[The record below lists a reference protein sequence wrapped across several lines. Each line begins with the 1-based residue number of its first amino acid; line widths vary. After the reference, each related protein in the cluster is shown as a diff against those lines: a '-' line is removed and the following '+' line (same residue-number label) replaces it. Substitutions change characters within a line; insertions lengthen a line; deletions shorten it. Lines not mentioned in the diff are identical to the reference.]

1 MKNQMIAGVSLLA
14 MIAGAPA
21 LADDHD
27 PASVAELEARI
38 EQLEATNAQLI
49 EILRAQGLLPA
60 SEGGARVPAPQAAPP
75 ASMHTAQGHTA
86 QGQGVHRTDDHHGGG
101 HHARHDDEWHHNLVG
116 VSPNYG
122 YRILDHAEGVN
133 TRELT
138 ILQAMQN
145 GELDRRVTLSGGITA
160 IADYQESNSNS
171 KFSWLMRHPTSNNQ
185 IGETVSEMVVHSA
198 QLATTARL
206 TDNITT
212 YVEFLYNPQQSFGQG
227 TITDLNRNQVQV
239 RKAFVMW
246 GNLEER
252 PVYVALG
259 KMDTPFGLQNTV
271 SPFTN
276 STSWH
281 AFAGLAYGG
290 MVGYYDN
297 GFHLRAMAIQGG
309 AQFRSHNVPVEGTN
323 VPSRLNNFAVDA
335 NYTADLNAGQ
345 VTVGASYT
353 HGSPYCQDYPVFH
366 FMPCQDNNPA
376 WAVYAQG
383 RVGAFEFLGEYAET
397 TEIWPG
403 TASPAPQFAAFEA
416 VAPEAF
422 TLGARY
428 WMSHRNADDLAL
440 SFEFSHYTSGADG
453 SPWERQDQWV
463 LGASYF
469 VTPSVNLFGEVIQAN
484 GWVPLNFLS
493 GGNQPGGAS
502 WSEFDARTNAI
513 VVGAQAAF

>member
-1 MKNQMIAGVSLLA
+1 MKNQMIAGISLLA
-14 MIAGAPA
+14 MVAGAPA
-21 LADDHD
+21 LADDPD
-27 PASVAELEARI
+27 PASTAELEARI

-49 EILRAQGLLPA
+49 EILRAQGLLPG
-60 SEGGARVPAPQAAPP
+60 SEGAAQAPAPAAPAAP
-75 ASMHTAQGHTA
+75 VHTAPH
-86 QGQGVHRTDDHHGGG
+86 QGVHTTDG
-101 HHARHDDEWHHNLVG
+101 HHAMHDDEWHNNLVG

-133 TRELT
+133 RRELT

-145 GELDRRVTLSGGITA
+145 GELDRRVTLSGAITA
-160 IADYQESNSNS
+160 IADYQESNSNT

-206 TDNITT
+206 TDDITT

-246 GNLEER
+246 GNLDER

-259 KMDTPFGLQNTV
+259 KMDTPFGLQDTV

-309 AQFRSHNVPVEGTN
+309 AQFRSHNVPVEGTS

-335 NYTADLNAGQ
+335 SYTAQLANGHA
-345 VTVGASYT
+345 TVGASYT

-366 FMPCQDNNPA
+366 FNPCQDNNPA
-376 WAVYAQG
+376 WAIYAQG
-383 RVGAFEFLGEYAET
+383 RIGAFEFLGEYAKT
-397 TEIWPG
+397 TEVWPG

-428 WMSHRNADDLAL
+428 WMAHRNADDLAL
-440 SFEFSHYTSGADG
+440 SFEFSRYNSGDEG

-469 VTPSVNLFGEVIQAN
+469 VTPSVNLFGEVIHAN

-493 GGNQPGGAS
+493 GGNLPGGAA
-502 WSEFDARTNAI
+502 WSEFDATTNAI

>member
-1 MKNQMIAGVSLLA
+1 M
-14 MIAGAPA
+14 
-21 LADDHD
+21 
-27 PASVAELEARI
+27 
-38 EQLEATNAQLI
+38 
-49 EILRAQGLLPA
+49 
-60 SEGGARVPAPQAAPP
+60 
-75 ASMHTAQGHTA
+75 
-86 QGQGVHRTDDHHGGG
+86 
-101 HHARHDDEWHHNLVG
+101 
-116 VSPNYG
+116 
-122 YRILDHAEGVN
+122 
-133 TRELT
+133 
-138 ILQAMQN
+138 
-145 GELDRRVTLSGGITA
+145 TLSGAITA
-160 IADYQESNSNS
+160 IADYQESNSNT

-206 TDNITT
+206 TDDITT

-246 GNLEER
+246 GNLDER

-259 KMDTPFGLQNTV
+259 KMDTPFGLQDTV

-309 AQFRSHNVPVEGTN
+309 AQFRSHNVPVEGTS

-335 NYTADLNAGQ
+335 SYTAQLANGHA
-345 VTVGASYT
+345 TVGASYT

-366 FMPCQDNNPA
+366 FNPCQDNNPA
-376 WAVYAQG
+376 WAIYAQG
-383 RVGAFEFLGEYAET
+383 RIGAFEFLGEYAET
-397 TEIWPG
+397 TEVWPG

-428 WMSHRNADDLAL
+428 WMTHRNADDLAL
-440 SFEFSHYTSGADG
+440 SFEFSRYNSGDEG

-469 VTPSVNLFGEVIQAN
+469 VTPSVNLFGEVIHAN

-493 GGNQPGGAS
+493 GGNLPGGAA
-502 WSEFDARTNAI
+502 WSEFDATTNAI

>member
-1 MKNQMIAGVSLLA
+1 MKTQMIAGVSLLA
-14 MIAGAPA
+14 MVAGAPA

-27 PASVAELEARI
+27 PATVEELEARI

-49 EILRAQGLLPA
+49 DILRAQGLLPA
-60 SEGGARVPAPQAAPP
+60 SEGGARMPAPQAAPAAP
-75 ASMHTAQGHTA
+75 AAPMHTAQGH
-86 QGQGVHRTDDHHGGG
+86 GVHTTDG
-101 HHARHDDEWHHNLVG
+101 HHAMRDDEWHHNLVG
-116 VSPNYG
+116 VSPEYG
-122 YRILDHAEGVN
+122 YRVLDHAEGVN

-138 ILQAMQN
+138 ILQAIQN

-160 IADYQESNSNS
+160 IADYQESNSDT

-206 TDNITT
+206 TDDITT

-239 RKAFVMW
+239 RKAFVLW
-246 GNLEER
+246 GDLDER
-252 PVYVALG
+252 PIYASLG
-259 KMDTPFGLQNTV
+259 KMDTPFGLQDTV

-297 GFHLRAMAIQGG
+297 GIHLRAMAIQGG
-309 AQFRSHNVPVEGTN
+309 AQFRSHNVPVEGTS
-323 VPSRLNNFAVDA
+323 VPSRLNNFALDA
-335 NYTADLNAGQ
+335 SYTATLDNGH
-345 VTVGASYT
+345 VRVGGSYT

-366 FMPCQDNNPA
+366 FNPCQDNNPA
-376 WAVYAQG
+376 WAIYAEG
-383 RVGAFEFLGEYAET
+383 RLGAFEFLGEYAET
-397 TEIWPG
+397 TEVWPG
-403 TASPAPQFAAFEA
+403 TASPAPQFAQFEA

-422 TLGARY
+422 TLGGRY
-428 WMSHRNADDLAL
+428 WVSHRNQDDLAF
-440 SFEFSHYTSGADG
+440 SFEFSRYNSGAEG

-469 VTPSVNLFGEVIQAN
+469 LTPSVNLFGEVIHAN

-493 GGNQPGGAS
+493 GGNLPGGAS
-502 WSEFDARTNAI
+502 WSEFDATTNAV